1 MTDDAKANSQPPTGV
16 PSSVDDASS
25 DQIDS
30 AAEANDAALQ
40 RGQLDRQREYTQR
53 FEQHRR
59 VILLYLRSLLPT
71 QNDVDEVFQE
81 TCLVTWREFDRF
93 QSGTNFAAWAC
104 TVAYN
109 QVRAWRKRQSRERLR
124 FSDDLTQLVSSE
136 LIDNR
141 EHYERY
147 VTALDQCIE
156 LLPDHHRALIED
168 RYRNEIPLEVVAQAS
183 NRSCATVRRMIN
195 RVRETLRDCV
205 ATRMR
210 MDRET

>member
-1 MTDDAKANSQPPTGV
+1 MTDDAKANSQPEIGDP
-16 PSSVDDASS
+16 PSDPLNTTDASKS
-25 DQIDS
+25 
-30 AAEANDAALQ
+30 AALQ

-136 LIDNR
+136 LIQNH
-141 EHYERY
+141 EHYDHY
-147 VTALDQCIE
+147 VNALDKCIE
-156 LLPDHHRALIED
+156 MLPEHHRGLIED
-168 RYRNEIPLEVVAQAS
+168 RYRNEIPLDVVAQQV
-183 NRSCATVRRMIN
+183 NRSNATVRRMIN
-195 RVRETLRDCV
+195 RVREALRDCV
-205 ATRMR
+205 SQRMR
-210 MDRET
+210 RDNEQ

>member
-1 MTDDAKANSQPPTGV
+1 MTDDEKANTRPEIGEPLSDRLDTT
-16 PSSVDDASS
+16 DASNS
-25 DQIDS
+25 
-30 AAEANDAALQ
+30 AALQ
-40 RGQLDRQREYTQR
+40 RGQLARQREYTQR
-53 FEQHRR
+53 FDQHRR

-124 FSDDLTQLVSSE
+124 FSDDLTQLISAE
-136 LIDNR
+136 LIQNR
-141 EHYERY
+141 EHYDHY
-147 VTALDQCIE
+147 VSALDKCIE
-156 LLPDHHRALIED
+156 MLPEHHRGLIED
-168 RYRNEIPLEVVAQAS
+168 RYRNEIPLDVVAQQV
-183 NRSCATVRRMIN
+183 NRSNATVRRMIN

-205 ATRMR
+205 SQRMR
-210 MDRET
+210 RDNER